1 MQLMTHGNKDIVF
14 SDYGPTLKAMRKI
27 AHGALK
33 AYGDGLV
40 ELEQSVL
47 EEVEALFKRFD
58 AKNGDGFDPRNDL
71 GESNISKAFHY
82 SLLCRDVY
90 PCIFCIV
97 MYHTD
102 RCTEKENFAL
112 ILRYLI

>member
-14 SDYGPTLKAMRKI
+14 SDYGPRLKAMRKI

-58 AKNGDGFDPRNDL
+58 SKNGEGFDPRNDL
-71 GESNISKAFHY
+71 GKSHGSEASKCIDFCEEVCPCIICLVIKI
-82 SLLCRDVY
+82 LLCV
-90 PCIFCIV
+90 
-97 MYHTD
+97 
-102 RCTEKENFAL
+102 
-112 ILRYLI
+112 